1 MTWVILF
8 CLIAVPAVL
17 FFILFVGI
25 VWTHKPIP
33 IREIINE
40 LLFGSGK
47 EK

>member
-1 MTWVILF
+1 MAWVILF

-25 VWTHKPIP
+25 VWTHRPITL
-33 IREIINE
+33 REIIKG

-47 EK
+47 E